1 MSDCCMSDTPNVS
14 VKNCFA
20 IDVLKSLKSD
30 VLKVK
35 FGTAITNNDGDVIGC
50 RDKIPRELLSEVIG
64 LIDLKI
70 AELNGGNK

>member
-20 IDVLKSLKSD
+20 IDVLKS
-30 VLKVK
+30 VK
-35 FGTAITNNDGDVIGC
+35 
-50 RDKIPRELLSEVIG
+50 DKILKQYNANITAYDMCSIGEVINI
-64 LIDLKI
+64 IDKKI